1 MLLGGFPFGIPSRAS
16 ACGQKVCSF
25 CAPALSSQSVLP
37 EGWYRS
43 YLLRPPSPASYP
55 WSAKDMG
62 EGAAAAGRDLSVLS
76 ELDRL
81 NGGVGRFFREVGC
94 RPLHRPSSVY
104 SGWSPLQISL
114 CCAPTQQG
122 GSARGAFGLA
132 FPLPGIGSGFDHGG
146 FER

>member
-1 MLLGGFPFGIPSRAS
+1 
-16 ACGQKVCSF
+16 
-25 CAPALSSQSVLP
+25 
-37 EGWYRS
+37 
-43 YLLRPPSPASYP
+43 
-55 WSAKDMG
+55 MG

-81 NGGVGRFFREVGC
+81 NGGVGRF
-94 RPLHRPSSVY
+94 
-104 SGWSPLQISL
+104 SGKSAAARYTDLVRCIRDGHPIQISL

-132 FPLPGIGSGFDHGG
+132 IPLPGIGSGFDHGG

>member
-81 NGGVGRFFREVGC
+81 NGGVGRFSGKSAAARYTDLVRCIRDGHPSRFHSAVPRHSRED
-94 RPLHRPSSVY
+94 L
-104 SGWSPLQISL
+104 
-114 CCAPTQQG
+114 
-122 GSARGAFGLA
+122 RGA
-132 FPLPGIGSGFDHGG
+132 PLG
-146 FER
+146 